1 MIGGTAIWIMNQDYE
16 ANKAVSCSAGD
27 CSYVFAINN
36 EVVFKT
42 GQIRELLV
50 GNERYIRRLFANILG
65 LSLFSIVLD

>member
-16 ANKAVSCSAGD
+16 ANTAVSCSAGD

-50 GNERYIRRLFANILG
+50 GNER
-65 LSLFSIVLD
+65 